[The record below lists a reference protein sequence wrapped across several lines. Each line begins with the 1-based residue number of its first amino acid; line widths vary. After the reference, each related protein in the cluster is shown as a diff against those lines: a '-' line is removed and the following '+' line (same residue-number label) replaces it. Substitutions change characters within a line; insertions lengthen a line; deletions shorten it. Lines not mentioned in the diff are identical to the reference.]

1 VTGSGFCLVGN
12 FCIDLVIRGVP
23 RLPAWGQEVAG
34 EDFAVLASGQTTYSA
49 LALRAMGAPVA
60 VVGCVG
66 EDPWGDRIREELR
79 SRGVDTRALETAP
92 GGRTA
97 LTVAA
102 VRPDGERAFISEF
115 ACLKTTDAS
124 LLERHWE
131 RMAGAVLVGLLG
143 VFSWPG
149 LELEQAAE
157 VFGRLRRSGRTTMLD
172 TGWDPG
178 GWRPRTLSGLRAL
191 LRETRIFMP
200 NLDEA
205 RAITGRGDAE
215 EAAQAIAAMG
225 PELVV
230 VKQGAQGSLALHD
243 GQLVRQPALPAAVV
257 DAVGAGDVFN
267 AGFLLAW
274 TEGRPLPDCL
284 RFGTAAAALYI
295 ARPFDRFPAA
305 AEVEE
310 RSLRRFPKEGT

>member
-1 VTGSGFCLVGN
+1 MTYCLAGN
-12 FCIDLVIRGVP
+12 FCIDLVIRGVAH
-23 RLPAWGQEVAG
+23 LPEWGREVAG

-49 LALRAMGAPVA
+49 LALRALGAQVS
-60 VVGCVG
+60 VVGCIG
-66 EDPWGDRIREELR
+66 DDPWGAQIRRELQEQ
-79 SRGVDTRALETAP
+79 GVDARSLETAP

-115 ACLKTTDAS
+115 ACLKTAGAE

-131 RMAGAVLVGLLG
+131 RIAGAELACLLG

-149 LELEQAAE
+149 LELERAAGL
-157 VFGRLRRSGRTTMLD
+157 FRRLRREGRSTMLD

-178 GWRPRTLSGLRAL
+178 GWQPRTLSGLRAL

-205 RAITGRGDAE
+205 RAITGQERAE
-215 EAAQAIAAMG
+215 EAAWALAGLG

-230 VKQGAQGSLALHD
+230 LKAGREGSLALQR
-243 GQLVRQPALPAAVV
+243 GQLARQPAAPAEVV
-257 DAVGAGDVFN
+257 DTVGAGDVFN
-267 AGFLLAW
+267 AGFLFARDQ
-274 TEGRPLPDCL
+274 GRPLQACL
-284 RFGTAAAALYI
+284 RFGAAAAALYV
-295 ARPFDRFPAA
+295 ARPRDRFPTA

-310 RSLRRFPKEGT
+310 REEGL

>member
-1 VTGSGFCLVGN
+1 MTGAGICLVGN

-34 EDFAVLASGQTTYSA
+34 NEFAVLASGQTTYSA
-49 LALRAMGAPVA
+49 LALSALGVPVA

-66 EDPWGDRIREELR
+66 EDPWGTRIRQEL
-79 SRGVDTRALETAP
+79 SAQGVDIRALETVP

-97 LTVAA
+97 LTVAV

-115 ACLKTTDAS
+115 ACLKTTGVS
-124 LLERHWE
+124 LLERHWDS
-131 RMAGAVLVGLLG
+131 MAAAELVCLLG

-149 LELEQAAE
+149 LELERAADL
-157 VFGRLRRSGRTTMLD
+157 FRRLARDGRSTMLD

-178 GWRPRTLSGLRAL
+178 GWQPRTLSGLRAL

-205 RAITGRGDAE
+205 RAISGRENAE
-215 EAAQAIAAMG
+215 EAARALAALG

-230 VKQGAQGSLALHD
+230 VKLGPEGSLALRD
-243 GQLVRQPALPAAVV
+243 GRLVRQPALPAVVV

-267 AGFLLAW
+267 AGFLFAW
-274 TEGRPLPDCL
+274 SQNRPLPTCL
-284 RFGTAAAALYI
+284 RFGSAAAALYI
-295 ARPFDRFPAA
+295 ARSHDRFPTA

-310 RSLRRFPKEGT
+310 HSRRHAPKEGP

>member
-1 VTGSGFCLVGN
+1 MTGSGFCLIGN

-23 RLPAWGQEVAG
+23 RLPEWGQEVAG
-34 EDFAVLASGQTTYSA
+34 EEFALLASGQTTYTA
-49 LALRAMGAPVA
+49 FALRALGASVT

-66 EDPWGDRIREELR
+66 HDPWGDRIRQELDAQ
-79 SRGVDTRALETAP
+79 GVDTRSLETVP
-92 GGRTA
+92 RGRTA

-115 ACLKTTDAS
+115 ACLKTIDAS
-124 LLERHWE
+124 LLQRHWDRLAAAE
-131 RMAGAVLVGLLG
+131 LICLLG

-149 LELEQAAE
+149 LELRRVAE
-157 VFGRLRRSGRTTMLD
+157 LFGRLRREGRSTMLD

-178 GWRPRTLSGLRAL
+178 GWPPRTLSGLRAL

-205 RAITGRGDAE
+205 RAISGREDVE
-215 EAAQAIAAMG
+215 EAARALAALG

-230 VKQGAQGSLALHD
+230 VKLGPEGSLALHD
-243 GQLVRQPALPAAVV
+243 GRLRRQPALPASVV

-267 AGFLLAW
+267 AGFLFCW
-274 TEGRPLPDCL
+274 SQDRPLLSCL
-284 RFGTAAAALYI
+284 RFGSAAAALYI
-295 ARPFDRFPAA
+295 GRPRERFPAA
-305 AEVEE
+305 GEVEE
-310 RSLRRFPKEGT
+310 FSRRHACKEDP